1 MVACHD
7 EQLAFNQLCGQRA
20 NVTKS
25 HVSGTTCAKI
35 FSDSTSIGKIPI
47 MKELGVDFNVTKMR
61 QYPTASKKAE
71 ETLRRL
77 HQLQI
82 IRPP

>member
-7 EQLAFNQLCGQRA
+7 EQLAFNQLSGQRA

-25 HVSGTTCAKI
+25 HDA
-35 FSDSTSIGKIPI
+35 TSIGKTPV
-47 MKELGVDFNVTKMR
+47 MKELGVDFNVTKLR
-61 QYPTASKKAE
+61 QYPVASKKAE

-77 HQLQI
+77 HKLQ
-82 IRPP
+82 